1 RLRFMLTTPVFELVN
16 AMEDVSIRQNYSHRV
31 TKRSN
36 DELGVLSDG
45 FNSMIDEI
53 QSGHQKLQQAHD
65 ELENRVAQ
73 RTQELQTINV
83 ELVRA
88 KDAAEASNRAKSNF
102 LANMS
107 HEIRTPMT
115 AILGYT
121 DLLQEIDL
129 SRSARGDYIG
139 TIRRNATHLLAIV
152 NDILD
157 VSKIEAGKMTV
168 EHIKCSLFEIVADL
182 LSLMRARAAQKNLN
196 LSVTYEGAIP
206 ESIETDP
213 TRLHQILMNLVGNAI
228 KFTST
233 GEVRLVIKTTTCS
246 DNYRHLQFDVI
257 DSGVGM
263 AQAQVGEIF
272 KPFSQADESMTRRFG
287 GTGLGLTISQAL
299 AKRLGG
305 GIVVESQIGRGS
317 TFSFAINPGT
327 LTGVRMIENCEE
339 SVVPTAPQP
348 VEPPPKL
355 NGNILLVEDGL
366 DNQRLISV
374 ILKKAGAR
382 VDLAE
387 NGKMG
392 MDKALEALK
401 ISTPYDIILMD
412 MQMPI
417 MDGYSATRCLRDL
430 DYQGTIIALTAHA
443 MGHDRQRC
451 LDAGCDDYTTKP
463 INRTKLLELLSS
475 YLEIRNNSSPE
486 KAIGKSLTV

>member
-1 RLRFMLTTPVFELVN
+1 MFDAFNNASIKLKLTLLTTTTVAVALLVAGLAFGANKVSALRTAKQRQLTTVTQVLGANVTAALEFMDPETATELLSSLRFQRDVELARIYDRQGKLFAIYPVNKRVFAKRTPVTECPSTGTTSEGYLVVAKAIYHETEKVGEIHVAANMDDVDVAIIQSFGIFFCVLTTALAIAVLCARRLRFMLTTPVFELVN

-233 GEVRLVIKTTTCS
+233 GEVR
-246 DNYRHLQFDVI
+246 
-257 DSGVGM
+257 
-263 AQAQVGEIF
+263 
-272 KPFSQADESMTRRFG
+272 
-287 GTGLGLTISQAL
+287 
-299 AKRLGG
+299 
-305 GIVVESQIGRGS
+305 
-317 TFSFAINPGT
+317 
-327 LTGVRMIENCEE
+327 
-339 SVVPTAPQP
+339 
-348 VEPPPKL
+348 
-355 NGNILLVEDGL
+355 
-366 DNQRLISV
+366 
-374 ILKKAGAR
+374 
-382 VDLAE
+382 
-387 NGKMG
+387 
-392 MDKALEALK
+392 
-401 ISTPYDIILMD
+401 
-412 MQMPI
+412 
-417 MDGYSATRCLRDL
+417 
-430 DYQGTIIALTAHA
+430 
-443 MGHDRQRC
+443 
-451 LDAGCDDYTTKP
+451 
-463 INRTKLLELLSS
+463 
-475 YLEIRNNSSPE
+475 
-486 KAIGKSLTV
+486 